1 MLGRL
6 LKYDIK
12 STGRVLL
19 PLYGALLGAA
29 VLLGFSLSPMFNS
42 QTYPNSMGGGSMIMT
57 SISSVLYV
65 ILIAAV
71 AIVTLIMI
79 LYTGFYKS
87 LLGAEGYLR
96 FSLPVSTGQQLASKT
111 INALIWMALAG
122 VLAILSIIF
131 LTVPAV
137 GYTSIHQGI
146 VQIFHSGFH
155 VSPEFTSYMWQII
168 LLAIAGGVSFV
179 LKVFMS
185 ITVGHEWSAHP
196 VVGALL
202 MYIGVS
208 ILETVIANLLPVGS
222 SLTKA
227 MNAVSMDT
235 DAAVHGFLWGTF
247 AITLVMAAIFY
258 AVTWYMLDR
267 RLNLQ

>member
-1 MLGRL
+1 MLGKL

-12 STGRVLL
+12 STSRVLL

-29 VLLGFSLSPMFNS
+29 VLLGVSLRPIINNQPM
-42 QTYPNSMGGGSMIMT
+42 PNSMGGGSMIMT

-71 AIVTLIMI
+71 AIVTLVMI

-87 LLGAEGYLR
+87 LLGTEGYLR

-111 INALIWMALAG
+111 INALIWMVLAG

-146 VQIFHSGFH
+146 VQIFQSHQDF
-155 VSPEFTSYMWQII
+155 SPEFSKFAWQVI
-168 LLAIAGGVSFV
+168 LLAIAGGISFV

-202 MYIGVS
+202 MYIAVS
-208 ILETVIANLLPVGS
+208 ILESIIANVLPFSS
-222 SLTKA
+222 SLTNA
-227 MNAVSMDT
+227 MNADTVS
-235 DAAVHGFLWGTF
+235 AVHGILWGTL
-247 AITLVMAAIFY
+247 AVTLVMAAIFY

>member
-1 MLGRL
+1 
-6 LKYDIK
+6 
-12 STGRVLL
+12 
-19 PLYGALLGAA
+19 
-29 VLLGFSLSPMFNS
+29 
-42 QTYPNSMGGGSMIMT
+42 
-57 SISSVLYV
+57 
-65 ILIAAV
+65 
-71 AIVTLIMI
+71 TLVMI

-87 LLGAEGYLR
+87 LLGTEGYLR
-96 FSLPVSTGQQLASKT
+96 FSLPVSTGQQLVSKT
-111 INALIWMALAG
+111 INALIWMVLAG

-146 VQIFHSGFH
+146 VQMFNSGFRI
-155 VSPEFTSYMWQII
+155 SPEFTRFAWQVI
-168 LLAIAGGVSFV
+168 LLAVAGGISFV

-208 ILETVIANLLPVGS
+208 ILETVVANLLPFGS
-222 SLTKA
+222 SLTRA
-227 MNAVSMDT
+227 MNAISMTTTSDAVSAM
-235 DAAVHGFLWGTF
+235 HSLLWGSL
-247 AITLVMAAIFY
+247 AVTLVMAAIFY